1 LLRSRNL
8 RSRAGSMLQAV
19 YRLIDLTVIALIFMV
34 FVGG

>member
-1 LLRSRNL
+1 
-8 RSRAGSMLQAV
+8 MLQAV